1 MDKLFS
7 FAINEWLN
15 DIRKNQLPGLL
26 SGVGPI
32 HSLVQL
38 GEWAGQAGRSTSSGV
53 QTYVLMDV
61 LESTF
66 SRGIV
71 HRNDQMR
78 LCKEI

>member
-38 GEWAGQAGRSTSSGV
+38 GEWAGQAGRTAGSGV
-53 QTYVLMDV
+53 QTSV
-61 LESTF
+61 
-66 SRGIV
+66 SRPFRKHIFTG
-71 HRNDQMR
+71 DWSQ
-78 LCKEI
+78 K